1 MKQLI
6 LVIVSLLVVTST
18 FSQKTDCE
26 KIRTGIFYA
35 NTGSKK
41 GLPSISVERTETTQK
56 EIIEG
61 EEAVLYDLK
70 WIDSCKFVL
79 EHTEGEDKIR
89 IVVTITKIRK
99 KYYEYTATRLGFPL
113 VTGRMYLEKR

>member
-1 MKQLI
+1 MKQLVLATI
-6 LVIVSLLVVTST
+6 FLLALTST

-35 NTGSKK
+35 NPDSKK

-61 EEAVLYDLK
+61 EEAVLYELK
-70 WIDSCKFVL
+70 WINPCKFVL

-89 IVVTITKIRK
+89 IVVTITKVRK
-99 KYYEYTATRLGFPL
+99 KYYEYTATRLGFPI